1 MGAGLVGRALAYGA
15 DIQLNPNEFRLLVGM
30 CLTALDADSPPRYYD
45 SREASAL
52 ILGRRVANATP
63 EDEDAEREREAAFKA
78 VKVAL
83 NGLVK
88 VGAVKRLR
96 VGGNGRRAV
105 YGMVLDTTASLA
117 TVEHRRRQVAGRRAS
132 PAGVRRASQ
141 LGDCERPVGGRS
153 QSPLG
158 VKEHKEEEEELE
170 RLNGTTSLGPVD
182 NFDDSSRAA

>member
-1 MGAGLVGRALAYGA
+1 MGAGLVGRALAYGVE
-15 DIQLNPNEFRLLVGM
+15 IQLNPNEFRLLVGM
-30 CLTALDADSPPRYYD
+30 CLTALDADQPPRYYD

-52 ILGRRVANATP
+52 ILGRRVPDFAP
-63 EDEDAEREREAAFKA
+63 DDEPTELERDAAFKA

-88 VGAVKRLR
+88 LGAIKRFR

-105 YGMVLDTTASLA
+105 YDLVLDARASASTA
-117 TVEHRRRQVAGRRAS
+117 EHRRRKVGGRRAS
-132 PAGVRRASQ
+132 PAGVRSASQ
-141 LGDCERPVGGRS
+141 LGDVRLPVGGRS

-158 VKEHKEEEEELE
+158 GKETQGGQEELGRPNE
-170 RLNGTTSLGPVD
+170 TTSPDPVD